1 MRWFAITLATLL
13 AAGAAVAADVPF
25 IEAVQVF
32 MRAQQGLDKEIEP
45 AVAAFEALARGEPR
59 NPVYASYLGSA
70 LALRAR
76 SALMPWNRLKY
87 AEEGIDH
94 LDRALAAL
102 RPEHDKELLRGVP
115 MAIEARLTAAN
126 TFLRLPDGVFH
137 RRAQGR
143 KLVAELLKH
152 PALPTAPQ
160 AIRGAVAAAAA
171 EAARE

>member
-1 MRWFAITLATLL
+1 MRHLL
-13 AAGAAVAADVPF
+13 TALLIAAGAAHAADLPF
-25 IEAVQVF
+25 PEAVQVF
-32 MRAQQGLDKEIEP
+32 MRAQQGQDKDIEP

-70 LALRAR
+70 VALRAR
-76 SALMPWNRLKY
+76 STLMPWNRLKY

-152 PALPTAPQ
+152 PALPGAPQ